1 MSGFYTKLLF
11 IWFTSGTFLR
21 QELTAGSTIKTASGY
36 VLLSGAIVFIN
47 IRCWSEKI
55 RHLSKRWLPYPWN
68 VEAHNWDHL
77 VHREMMN
84 EPVLPYVLADS
95 IVRNNFYRTT
105 QGNAIPVMVIAKTRL
120 VVRLKIIHFHG
131 ADTCRHPDFVKL
143 WHVSWTSA
151 QVADNRRHQWMR
163 WSHFR
168 IGQASGLPFPLV
180 SVHLFFPPFQV
191 GKVLKH
197 LFLCLYG
204 TQLTFGLHS
213 PLV

>member
-1 MSGFYTKLLF
+1 
-11 IWFTSGTFLR
+11 
-21 QELTAGSTIKTASGY
+21 
-36 VLLSGAIVFIN
+36 
-47 IRCWSEKI
+47 
-55 RHLSKRWLPYPWN
+55 
-68 VEAHNWDHL
+68 
-77 VHREMMN
+77 MN

-180 SVHLFFPPFQV
+180 SVHLFLSTVSGRESIEAFVPLLVRDSTYIRSAQPI
-191 GKVLKH
+191 GLRIA
-197 LFLCLYG
+197 G
-204 TQLTFGLHS
+204 RTQSFGSL
-213 PLV
+213 

>member
-1 MSGFYTKLLF
+1 
-11 IWFTSGTFLR
+11 
-21 QELTAGSTIKTASGY
+21 
-36 VLLSGAIVFIN
+36 
-47 IRCWSEKI
+47 
-55 RHLSKRWLPYPWN
+55 
-68 VEAHNWDHL
+68 
-77 VHREMMN
+77 MN

-131 ADTCRHPDFVKL
+131 ADTCRHPDFVKTFGMYL
-143 WHVSWTSA
+143 GHLHRSRITVGINGCDGHIF
-151 QVADNRRHQWMR
+151 V
-163 WSHFR
+163 
-168 IGQASGLPFPLV
+168 IGQASGSPFPLV
-180 SVHLFFPPFQV
+180 SVHLFLSTV
-191 GKVLKH
+191 SGREVLKH